1 MLVGAL
7 LPQLAAKNIS
17 LSDPFR
23 RVGPS
28 MVSLVALK
36 LLAHDAAAAKCR
48 PMICD
53 KMLVGALLPQLA
65 AKPGGFWKL
74 LRYLQLNQLLLPTL
88 AKPLAQI
95 LPLMARLGMGI
106 GSKLK

>member
-1 MLVGAL
+1 
-7 LPQLAAKNIS
+7 
-17 LSDPFR
+17 
-23 RVGPS
+23 
-28 MVSLVALK
+28 
-36 LLAHDAAAAKCR
+36 
-48 PMICD
+48 MICD